1 METLKQYNAARRVS
15 VPLIIWKTPDAA
27 ATISAVRDGA
37 TYPIYSWDIVRGLM
51 ACNDAALAKCPKEE
65 DGSNVGVGNPPGVLE
80 AMQKLPADS
89 TVLMHNA
96 HLFTDNSAVIQGIWN
111 LRDTNKS
118 EHRTLVL
125 LSPQMR
131 TPIELT
137 NDIMV
142 IDEQLPDEGELRG
155 IVEMAAEHARIGAAE
170 AGVKF
175 NAMGAPDV
183 GKAVDALSGLSAFAA
198 EQTVAVSFEKNG
210 DGVTLNHSTLWDRK
224 RQAIEETRG
233 LKVWR
238 DGETLDDVKG
248 CANIK
253 GFIRRIIGGRMPPR
267 AIVFVD
273 EIEKS
278 LGGIAGDT
286 SGTSQDQLGVLLV
299 EMQNKHAQGMMFVG
313 HPGSAKSMVAK
324 ATGNS
329 AGVVT
334 ISLDLGAM
342 KGSLVGDSEKNIR
355 AAMKVIDAV
364 SQGRALYIATCNKID
379 AIPAALKRRFT
390 LGTFFFDLP
399 TMTEREAI
407 WAHYLKK
414 FGLLTG
420 KGKNSREQIDDEGWT
435 GADIFNCCNQA
446 WMLNCSLAEAAKYAT
461 PVCKT
466 DPAGIEALRELA
478 DGAFISANY
487 EGLYQKNKQTVSLVV
502 GGTKQR
508 KMKF

>member
-1 METLKQYNAARRVS
+1 METLKQFNAARRVS

-37 TYPIYSWDIVRGLM
+37 KYPILSWDIARGVV
-51 ACNDAALAKCPKEE
+51 AVNEQAKGKTEQDCGK
-65 DGSNVGVGNPPGVLE
+65 GNPPEMLE
-80 AMQKLPADS
+80 AAQNLPADS
-89 TVLMHNA
+89 VVFMHNA

-125 LSPQMR
+125 LSTEMR
-131 TPIELT
+131 TPIELA
-137 NDIMV
+137 NDILV
-142 IDEQLPDEGELRG
+142 IDEKLPDEAQLMG
-155 IVEMAAEHARIGAAE
+155 IVKTQSGHARVGAVE
-170 AGVKF
+170 SNSKF
-175 NAMGAPDV
+175 NDMTAPEMER
-183 GKAVDALSGLSAFAA
+183 AVDALSGLSAFAA

-210 DGVTLNHSTLWDRK
+210 DGVYLNHSTLWDRK

-238 DGETLDDVKG
+238 DGETLSDVQG
-248 CANIK
+248 CDNIK
-253 GFIRRIIGGRMPPR
+253 NFIKKIIGGRLPPR
-267 AIVFVD
+267 AIVFID

-324 ATGNS
+324 AAGNS

-342 KGSLVGDSEKNIR
+342 KGNLVGDSEKNIR

-364 SQGRALYIATCNKID
+364 SQGRALYIATCNKI
-379 AIPAALKRRFT
+379 ASIPPELKRRFT

-399 TMTEREAI
+399 TLAERAAI
-407 WAHYLKK
+407 WKHYVKK
-414 FGLLTG
+414 FNLGG
-420 KGKNSREQIDDEGWT
+420 KDVRIGS
-435 GADIFNCCNQA
+435 
-446 WMLNCSLAEAAKYAT
+446 
-461 PVCKT
+461 
-466 DPAGIEALRELA
+466 
-478 DGAFISANY
+478 
-487 EGLYQKNKQTVSLVV
+487 NK
-502 GGTKQR
+502 
-508 KMKF
+508 